1 MIISCP
7 NCNKQ
12 FKIEPSLIPDN
23 GRDVKCGSCDHVWF
37 YKLEDKTEDNT
48 REPLPLSD
56 DFVDKKIENKIDS
69 KIIENNNEPNGTS
82 SHKNI
87 DDKKD
92 KSEDEIV
99 EKQIPVKNKIKK
111 NTSSKFFSY
120 LVVSI
125 ISFVALIIL
134 IDTLKVPLINV
145 FPGLE
150 IILFNLFEIL
160 KDIKLFIID
169 LY

>member
-12 FKIEPSLIPDN
+12 FKINPTLIPVE
-23 GRDVKCGSCDHVWF
+23 GRDLKCGSCDHVWF
-37 YKLEDKTEDNT
+37 YKIEDKKSQQLPLNEDIIVNEVKSVIVDNT
-48 REPLPLSD
+48 NKQVTEVKENSPQD
-56 DFVDKKIENKIDS
+56 KIDNKVINDNDKINQKKIR
-69 KIIENNNEPNGTS
+69 
-82 SHKNI
+82 
-87 DDKKD
+87 
-92 KSEDEIV
+92 
-99 EKQIPVKNKIKK
+99 VKNKIKK
-111 NTSSKFFSY
+111 NSTSKFFSY
-120 LVVSI
+120 LIVSI

-134 IDTLKVPLINV
+134 IDTLKTTLIQV

-150 IILFNLFEIL
+150 IILFNLFELL

>member
-1 MIISCP
+1 MIISCS

-12 FKIEPSLIPDN
+12 FKINPSLIPDN
-23 GRDVKCGSCDHVWF
+23 GRDVKCGSCNHIWF
-37 YKLEDKTEDNT
+37 YKLEDNKTELPPLIDNF
-48 REPLPLSD
+48 E
-56 DFVDKKIENKIDS
+56 DKKIEDVIDNKIVDDIN
-69 KIIENNNEPNGTS
+69 KPNDVS
-82 SHKNI
+82 LEKEI
-87 DDKKD
+87 DDRID
-92 KSEDEIV
+92 KIEDKIP
-99 EKQIPVKNKIKK
+99 EKQKPLKNKIKK

-120 LVVSI
+120 LLVSI

-134 IDTLKVPLINV
+134 VDTLKVPLINV

-150 IILFNLFEIL
+150 ILLFNLFEIL

>member
-1 MIISCP
+1 MIINCP

-12 FKIEPSLIPDN
+12 FKINPSLIPDN
-23 GRDVKCGSCDHVWF
+23 GRDLKCGSCDHVWF
-37 YKLEDKTEDNT
+37 YKIEDKNL
-48 REPLPLSD
+48 EPLSLKEDIINNEDKPEI
-56 DFVDKKIENKIDS
+56 VDKKIERTNEVKKSSSHSKIDT
-69 KIIENNNEPNGTS
+69 K
-82 SHKNI
+82 
-87 DDKKD
+87 DKKD
-92 KSEDEIV
+92 LDKIAD
-99 EKQIPVKNKIKK
+99 KQIPSKNKTK

-120 LVVSI
+120 IFIFI

-134 IDTLKVPLINV
+134 IDTLKTPLINI

-150 IILFNLFEIL
+150 NILFSLFEML

>member
-1 MIISCP
+1 MIISCS

-12 FKIEPSLIPDN
+12 FKINPSLIPDN
-23 GRDVKCGSCDHVWF
+23 GRDVKCGSCNHIWF
-37 YKLEDKTEDNT
+37 YKLEDNKTELPPLIDN
-48 REPLPLSD
+48 
-56 DFVDKKIENKIDS
+56 FVDKKIEDVIDNKIVDDIN
-69 KIIENNNEPNGTS
+69 KPNDVS
-82 SHKNI
+82 LEKEI
-87 DDKKD
+87 DDRID
-92 KSEDEIV
+92 KIEDKIP
-99 EKQIPVKNKIKK
+99 EKQKPLKNKIKK

-120 LVVSI
+120 LLVSI

-150 IILFNLFEIL
+150 ILLFNLFEIL

>member
-1 MIISCP
+1 MIISCS

-12 FKIEPSLIPDN
+12 FKINPSLIPDN
-23 GRDVKCGSCDHVWF
+23 GRDVKCGSCNHIWF
-37 YKLEDKTEDNT
+37 YKLKDNKTELTTLIDNF
-48 REPLPLSD
+48 E
-56 DFVDKKIENKIDS
+56 DKKIEDVIDNKIVDDIN
-69 KIIENNNEPNGTS
+69 KPNDVS
-82 SHKNI
+82 LEKEI
-87 DDKKD
+87 DDRID
-92 KSEDEIV
+92 KIEDKIP
-99 EKQIPVKNKIKK
+99 EKQKPVKNKIKK
-111 NTSSKFFSY
+111 NTSGKFFSY
-120 LVVSI
+120 LLVSI

-150 IILFNLFEIL
+150 ILLFNLFEIL

>member
-12 FKIEPSLIPDN
+12 FKINPSLIPHN
-23 GRDVKCGSCDHVWF
+23 GRDLKCGSCDHVWF
-37 YKLEDKTEDNT
+37 YKIEDNKT
-48 REPLPLSD
+48 KPLPLRD
-56 DFVDKKIENKIDS
+56 DYADKEIKDEIDNKIVDN
-69 KIIENNNEPNGTS
+69 INEPNDLS
-82 SHKNI
+82 SQKDI
-87 DDKKD
+87 DDRINKSDDKITKKQ
-92 KSEDEIV
+92 K
-99 EKQIPVKNKIKK
+99 PFKNKIKK

-120 LVVSI
+120 LLVSI

-150 IILFNLFEIL
+150 ILLFNLFEIL

>member
-1 MIISCP
+1 MIISCS

-12 FKIEPSLIPDN
+12 FKINPSLIPEN
-23 GRDVKCGSCDHVWF
+23 GRDVKCGSCNHIWF
-37 YKLEDKTEDNT
+37 YKLEDNKTEPPPLIDNFT
-48 REPLPLSD
+48 
-56 DFVDKKIENKIDS
+56 DKKIEYKIED
-69 KIIENNNEPNGTS
+69 KINEPNDTS
-82 SHKNI
+82 SQKNI

-92 KSEDEIV
+92 QIV
-99 EKQIPVKNKIKK
+99 EKQILVKNKIKK
-111 NTSSKFFSY
+111 NASSKFFSY

-134 IDTLKVPLINV
+134 IDTLKVPLINF

-150 IILFNLFEIL
+150 ILLFNLFEIL

>member
-1 MIISCP
+1 MIISCS

-12 FKIEPSLIPDN
+12 FKINPSLIPDN

-37 YKLEDKTEDNT
+37 YKIEDDKT
-48 REPLPLSD
+48 EPLPLSD
-56 DFVDKKIENKIDS
+56 NFTDKKIGDEIDNKIVDDIN
-69 KIIENNNEPNGTS
+69 KPNDVS
-82 SHKNI
+82 LEKEI
-87 DDKKD
+87 DDRID
-92 KSEDEIV
+92 KIEDKIP
-99 EKQIPVKNKIKK
+99 EKQKPLKNKIKK
-111 NTSSKFFSY
+111 NTSGKFFSY

-150 IILFNLFEIL
+150 ILLFNLFEIL

>member
-1 MIISCP
+1 MIILQIKKNEVEIDNEIVEITNES
-7 NCNKQ
+7 ND
-12 FKIEPSLIPDN
+12 ISIPKD
-23 GRDVKCGSCDHVWF
+23 
-37 YKLEDKTEDNT
+37 
-48 REPLPLSD
+48 
-56 DFVDKKIENKIDS
+56 
-69 KIIENNNEPNGTS
+69 
-82 SHKNI
+82 I
-87 DDKKD
+87 DDKND
-92 KSEDEIV
+92 K
-99 EKQIPVKNKIKK
+99 PVKNKIKK
-111 NTSSKFFSY
+111 NTSGKFFSY

>member
-48 REPLPLSD
+48 RKPLPLSD
-56 DFVDKKIENKIDS
+56 HFADEKIENKIDS

-92 KSEDEIV
+92 KSEDKIV

-150 IILFNLFEIL
+150 ILLFNLFEIL

>member
-12 FKIEPSLIPDN
+12 FKINPSLIPDN
-23 GRDVKCGSCDHVWF
+23 GRDVKCGSCNHIWF
-37 YKLEDKTEDNT
+37 YKLEDNKTD
-48 REPLPLSD
+48 PLPLSD
-56 DFVDKKIENKIDS
+56 NFTDKKIEDVIDNKIVDDIN
-69 KIIENNNEPNGTS
+69 KPNDVS
-82 SHKNI
+82 LEKEI
-87 DDKKD
+87 DDRID
-92 KSEDEIV
+92 KTEDKIP
-99 EKQIPVKNKIKK
+99 EKQKPVKNKTKK
-111 NTSSKFFSY
+111 NTSGKFFSY
-120 LVVSI
+120 LLVSI

-150 IILFNLFEIL
+150 ILLFNLFEIL

>member
-12 FKIEPSLIPDN
+12 FKINPSLIPDN
-23 GRDVKCGSCDHVWF
+23 GRDVKCGSCDHVWL
-37 YKLEDKTEDNT
+37 YKIEYNKTE
-48 REPLPLSD
+48 PIPLSD
-56 DFVDKKIENKIDS
+56 DFANKEIDNKIVENDNGPNDSSLQKNIYDKKNK
-69 KIIENNNEPNGTS
+69 NED
-82 SHKNI
+82 NI
-87 DDKKD
+87 AEKK
-92 KSEDEIV
+92 
-99 EKQIPVKNKIKK
+99 IPVKSKIKN

-134 IDTLKVPLINV
+134 IDTLKVPLIDV
-145 FPGLE
+145 FPDLE
-150 IILFNLFEIL
+150 TLLFNLFEIL

>member
-12 FKIEPSLIPDN
+12 FKINPSLIPDN

-37 YKLEDKTEDNT
+37 YKIEDNKI
-48 REPLPLSD
+48 EPLPLSD
-56 DFVDKKIENKIDS
+56 DFADKEIEDKIDNKIE
-69 KIIENNNEPNGTS
+69 ENINESNDVS
-82 SHKNI
+82 LQKDI
-87 DDKKD
+87 DDKND
-92 KSEDEIV
+92 K
-99 EKQIPVKNKIKK
+99 PVKNKIKK
-111 NTSSKFFSY
+111 NTSGKFFSY

-150 IILFNLFEIL
+150 ILLFNLFEIL

>member
-12 FKIEPSLIPDN
+12 FKINSSLIPDI

-37 YKLEDKTEDNT
+37 YKIEDNKI
-48 REPLPLSD
+48 EPLPLSD
-56 DFVDKKIENKIDS
+56 DFADKEIEDEIDNKIE
-69 KIIENNNEPNGTS
+69 ENINESNDVS
-82 SHKNI
+82 LQKDI
-87 DDKKD
+87 DDKND
-92 KSEDEIV
+92 K
-99 EKQIPVKNKIKK
+99 PVKNKIKK
-111 NTSSKFFSY
+111 NTSGKFFSY
-120 LVVSI
+120 LMVSI

-150 IILFNLFEIL
+150 ILLFNLFEIL